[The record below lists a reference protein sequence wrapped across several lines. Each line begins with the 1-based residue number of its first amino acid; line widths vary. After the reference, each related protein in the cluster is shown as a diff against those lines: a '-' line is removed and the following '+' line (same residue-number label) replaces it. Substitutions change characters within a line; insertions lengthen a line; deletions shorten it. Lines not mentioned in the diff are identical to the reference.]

1 MLIKEEQKWVIPREK
16 GRQDKESGQK
26 ANSRVWISGKP
37 AFLLMTKW
45 RFKLKRKEVE
55 KSVDRHIRIFDVTLL
70 EQIDKIMQYP
80 EFKSFSKVI
89 NEALF
94 IALPKIL
101 ERLEGNE
108 EITIPKAEE
117 PRRAVRHSNLIDEE
131 FYGVLV
137 RLLKEI
143 VLNAV
148 INKSI
153 LSSLFHAVE
162 RLNKYC
168 GLSNELYEQGLMSD
182 TPDYLED
189 FETEQ
194 LKKMRR

>member
-1 MLIKEEQKWVIPREK
+1 M
-16 GRQDKESGQK
+16 
-26 ANSRVWISGKP
+26 
-37 AFLLMTKW
+37 
-45 RFKLKRKEVE
+45 KRKEVD

-80 EFKSFSKVI
+80 EFRSFSKVI

-101 ERLEGNE
+101 EQLEDKE

-137 RLLKEI
+137 RLLKET
-143 VLNAV
+143 
-148 INKSI
+148 
-153 LSSLFHAVE
+153 
-162 RLNKYC
+162 Y
-168 GLSNELYEQGLMSD
+168 
-182 TPDYLED
+182 
-189 FETEQ
+189 
-194 LKKMRR
+194 